1 MKIRK
6 VYKMTNKE
14 LAIKVVAEDILKSI
28 EEDYQEVESYAEY
41 VQCVYWGDTEEMKE
55 EVLYV
60 LLHDEKTKNIVNDE
74 CEIEDGN
81 NFISYRSLMASVR
94 NKVNAYLNG

>member
-1 MKIRK
+1 
-6 VYKMTNKE
+6 
-14 LAIKVVAEDILKSI
+14 
-28 EEDYQEVESYAEY
+28 
-41 VQCVYWGDTEEMKE
+41 MKE